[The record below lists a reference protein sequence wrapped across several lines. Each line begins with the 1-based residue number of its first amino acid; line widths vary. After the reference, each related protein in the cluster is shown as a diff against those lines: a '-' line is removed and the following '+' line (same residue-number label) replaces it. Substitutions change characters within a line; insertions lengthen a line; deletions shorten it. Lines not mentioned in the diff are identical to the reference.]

1 MLRHP
6 GPFSLTRRELLRGG
20 ISVAG
25 AALLGPLVPDWI
37 AGPAS
42 ALAQPAKGAPDQFAQ
57 MRAQMGAIPITPV
70 KLGERLTLLSGP
82 GGNVVVL
89 TGSDGKIVVDTFV
102 QPAWDALTKAMQEL
116 GKEPVKALIDTH
128 WHFDHTDNN
137 AQFRKAGAAIVA
149 HDNTKTRMAQS
160 HQVLGATLPASP
172 PEALPTQTFKA
183 THSIDANGEQVALAY
198 IPPAHTD
205 TDITIR
211 FAKANVIHLG
221 DLFFNGLYPF
231 IDASTGGKING
242 MIAASD
248 SILKI
253 VDANTKIVPG
263 HGPLGDRAALT
274 KYRDVMVTVRDRVQ
288 KLKTAG
294 RTLDEVIAA
303 GPSKEFDEAW
313 GKGFMDP
320 KTFVSIVYGTL

>member
-1 MLRHP
+1 MVRQP
-6 GPFSLTRRELLRGG
+6 GSFLLTRREMLRGG
-20 ISVAG
+20 LAFTG
-25 AALLGPLVPDWI
+25 AAFLAPLVPDWI
-37 AGPAS
+37 ACP
-42 ALAQPAKGAPDQFAQ
+42 LAAQQPAAGADPLAQ
-57 MRAQMGAIPITPV
+57 MRAQFGALPIQTT
-70 KLGERLTLLSGP
+70 KLGDRLTMLSGP

-89 TGSDGKIVVDTFV
+89 SGSDGKIVVDTFV
-102 QPAWDALTKAMQEL
+102 QPAWEALNKTMAEL
-116 GKEPVKALIDTH
+116 GKEPIKALIDTH

-137 AQFRKAGAAIVA
+137 AQFTKAGAAIVA
-149 HDNTKTRMAQS
+149 HENTKTRMS
-160 HQVLGATLPASP
+160 ETHQLLGMKFPASP
-172 PEALPTQTFKA
+172 PEALPTQTFKT
-183 THSIDANGEQVALAY
+183 THKIDANGEQIALAY

-211 FAKANVIHLG
+211 FAKANAIHLG
-221 DLFFNGLYPF
+221 DLFFNGSYPF

-242 MIAASD
+242 MIAAAD
-248 SILKI
+248 SILKA

-274 KYRDVMVTVRDRVQ
+274 KFRDMMVTVRDRVQ

-303 GPSKEFDEAW
+303 NPSKEFDETW

-320 KTFVSIVYGTL
+320 KNFVSIVYATQ

>member
-1 MLRHP
+1 MVRQP
-6 GPFSLTRRELLRGG
+6 GSFLLTRREMLRGG
-20 ISVAG
+20 LACTG
-25 AALLGPLVPDWI
+25 AALLAPLVPDWI
-37 AGPAS
+37 AGP
-42 ALAQPAKGAPDQFAQ
+42 LAARQPAAGADPLAQ
-57 MRAQMGAIPITPV
+57 MRAQMGALPIQTT
-70 KLGERLTLLSGP
+70 KLGDRLTMLSGP

-102 QPAWDALTKAMQEL
+102 QPAWEPLNKTMAEL
-116 GKEPVKALIDTH
+116 GKEPIKALIDTH

-137 AQFRKAGAAIVA
+137 AEFKKAGAAIIA
-149 HDNTKTRMAQS
+149 HENTKTRMS
-160 HQVLGATLPASP
+160 ETHQLLGMKFPASP
-172 PEALPTQTFKA
+172 PEALPTQTFKT
-183 THSIDANGEQVALAY
+183 THNIDANGEQIVLAY

-211 FAKANVIHLG
+211 FAKANAIHLG

-242 MIAASD
+242 MIAAAD
-248 SILKI
+248 SILKA

-263 HGPLGDRAALT
+263 HGPLGDQAALT
-274 KYRDVMVTVRDRVQ
+274 KFRDMMVTIRDRVQ

-294 RTLDEVIAA
+294 QTLDEVIAA
-303 GPSKEFDEAW
+303 NPSKEFDETW

-320 KTFVSIVYGTL
+320 KSFIAIVYGTL

>member
-1 MLRHP
+1 MVRQP
-6 GPFSLTRRELLRGG
+6 GSFLLTRREMLRGG
-20 ISVAG
+20 LAFTG
-25 AALLGPLVPDWI
+25 AALLAPLVPDWI
-37 AGPAS
+37 TGP
-42 ALAQPAKGAPDQFAQ
+42 LAAQQPAAGGDPLAQ
-57 MRAQMGAIPITPV
+57 MRAQMGAMPIQTT
-70 KLGERLTLLSGP
+70 KLGDRLTMLSGP

-102 QPAWDALTKAMQEL
+102 EPAWESLNKSMAEL
-116 GKEPVKALIDTH
+116 GKEPIKALIDTH

-137 AQFRKAGAAIVA
+137 AQFKKAGAAIVA
-149 HDNTKTRMAQS
+149 HENTKTRMS
-160 HQVLGATLPASP
+160 ETHQLLGMKFPASP
-172 PEALPTQTFKA
+172 PEALPTQTFKT
-183 THSIDANGEQVALAY
+183 THNIDANGEQIVLAY

-211 FAKANVIHLG
+211 FAKANAIHLG
-221 DLFFNGLYPF
+221 DLFFNGIYPF

-248 SILKI
+248 SILKA

-274 KYRDVMVTVRDRVQ
+274 RFRDMMVTVRDRVQ

-303 GPSKEFDEAW
+303 NPSKEFDEAW

-320 KTFVSIVYGTL
+320 KNFISIVYGTL